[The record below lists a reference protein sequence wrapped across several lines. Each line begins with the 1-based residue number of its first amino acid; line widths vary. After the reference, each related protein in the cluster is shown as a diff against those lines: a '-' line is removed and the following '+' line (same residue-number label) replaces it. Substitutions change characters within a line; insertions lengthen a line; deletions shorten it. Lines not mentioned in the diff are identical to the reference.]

1 MKITLILAAL
11 LLAAC
16 GDVSK
21 PEPTPKGGVLIEQR
35 SGVSDAL
42 IPVTMPDGTRCVF
55 VQPYRFD
62 AGRAIACDFSKGAA
76 K

>member
-1 MKITLILAAL
+1 MKITLILAGL

-21 PEPTPKGGVLIEQR
+21 PEATPSGAVLIPHR
-35 SGVSDAL
+35 GGSSDSL

-55 VQPYRFD
+55 VQPPQART
-62 AGRAIACDFSKGAA
+62 GRAIACDFSVGVA